1 MMKLEWN
8 VLYYD
13 FNARKIITFNV
24 FDHGRFREEVIKLF
38 SPTISRNEFSKKL
51 RSIVMYSFCC
61 KAEYEVIISPWIGDE
76 KAAVKIDIYTQLM
89 NNWEQ
94 FVNYTGNELLKLY
107 S

>member
-1 MMKLEWN
+1 MKLEWN

-13 FNARKIITFNV
+13 FNARKITTFNV

-51 RSIVMYSFCC
+51 RSAVMYYFWS
-61 KAEYEVIISPWIGDE
+61 KAEYEVIVSPWIGDE
-76 KAAVKIDIYTQLM
+76 KAAVKIDINTQLM

-94 FVNYTGNELLKLY
+94 FVNYTGNELIKLY

>member
-1 MMKLEWN
+1 M
-8 VLYYD
+8 
-13 FNARKIITFNV
+13 
-24 FDHGRFREEVIKLF
+24 
-38 SPTISRNEFSKKL
+38 
-51 RSIVMYSFCC
+51 
-61 KAEYEVIISPWIGDE
+61 IISPWIGNE

>member
-1 MMKLEWN
+1 MKLEWN

-13 FNARKIITFNV
+13 FNARKITTSNV

-51 RSIVMYSFCC
+51 RSIVMYYFWC

-76 KAAVKIDIYTQLM
+76 EAAVKIDISTQLV

-94 FVNYTGNELLKLY
+94 FVNYTWNELLKLY